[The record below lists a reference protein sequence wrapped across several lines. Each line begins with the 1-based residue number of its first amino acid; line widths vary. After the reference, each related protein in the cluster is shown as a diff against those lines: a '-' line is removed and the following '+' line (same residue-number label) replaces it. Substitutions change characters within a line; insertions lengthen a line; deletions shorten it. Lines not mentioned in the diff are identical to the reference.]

1 MRSKRK
7 SFPLKKIMIIMIC
20 FLLILPIG
28 SRAKTIWELEARKK
42 SLETKKAQ
50 LLEEN
55 KRLKEEYEKARSVEN
70 IERIAREKLG
80 MVKEGEKPLVEVM
93 IDN

>member
-28 SRAKTIWELEARKK
+28 SRVKTIWELEARKK

-55 KRLKEEYEKARSVEN
+55 KRLKEEYEKARSIEN

-80 MVKEGEKPLVEVM
+80 MVKEGEKPLVEVIM
-93 IDN
+93 AD